1 MKKIVISGGLF
12 LAAIL
17 WVGLLSLLTGGGGEE
32 SVSVPAADGSQAT
45 IELVDKSQFYKNN
58 EGEIALQME
67 IRGPDQKPIPGL
79 SPKNLQLEEE
89 GIPVPVKSFQGPGM
103 QAINVFLVI
112 DISGS
117 MSSGIKM
124 EEARQAA
131 ISAVNE
137 LRVDRDRIGVIAFDD
152 RYNVVHPMSDLTAES
167 KSRCLQSLQMLRPNG
182 GTVIGPP
189 TLAAIDLFKQ
199 SGVEGAKLLMVM
211 TDGQD
216 PQLVRMIDPI
226 AEASDAQGVPV
237 YTIAFGE
244 RFPEVEQ
251 MLRSLASQCS
261 GEYYFAPTGEKLA
274 EIYRSRVQDAS
285 EQFLITY
292 NSPWPDADGLN
303 RRVRVG
309 IETPS
314 GTLEAGGQYQI
325 GPIISGGSRKAPRVA
340 SVAGGENEPVEGGGA
355 MVLQIIMFLV
365 LLAALSGGLAASE
378 FSPQLRS
385 VLGTAATPSQST
397 APTSQPLVSPTPP
410 PPPPKLPGQRSQPV
424 KPGAASPTG
433 PPPPPAQS
441 RPPVGSTPPPPKPST
456 PTQSTP
462 ASSKPTPSKPATKSP
477 VPETTT
483 ANTPPPPRPRG
494 PAKTPPRPS
503 APGTQKISPIP
514 PPPPPPGKKPKGE

>member
-17 WVGLLSLLTGGGGEE
+17 WVGLLSLMTGGGGEE
-32 SVSVPAADGSQAT
+32 TVSVPAADGSQAT
-45 IELVDKSQFYKNN
+45 IELIDKSQFYKNN

-67 IRGPDQKPIPGL
+67 IRGPDKTPIHGL

-103 QAINVFLVI
+103 QAINVILVI

-117 MSSGIKM
+117 MGTGLKM

-131 ISAVNE
+131 ISAVDE

-152 RYNVVHPMSDLTAES
+152 RYDVVHPMGDLTAES
-167 KSRCLQSLQMLRPNG
+167 KSRCIQSLQLLQPRG

-189 TLAAIDLFKQ
+189 ALAAIELFKQ

-216 PQLVRMIDPI
+216 QQLPRMIDPI

-244 RFPEVEQ
+244 RYPDVEQ
-251 MLRSLASQCS
+251 TLRSLASQCS
-261 GEYYFAPTGEKLA
+261 GEYYFAPTGDKLA
-274 EIYRSRVQDAS
+274 EIYRSRVKDAS
-285 EQFLITY
+285 EQFLVTY
-292 NSPWPDADGLN
+292 DSPWPDADGLN
-303 RRVRVG
+303 RKVRVEV
-309 IETPS
+309 ETPS

-340 SVAGGENEPVEGGGA
+340 TVAGDEDAPAEGGGA
-355 MVLQIIMFLV
+355 MVLQVIMFLI
-365 LLAALSGGLAASE
+365 LLAILSGGLAASE

-385 VLGTAATPSQST
+385 VLGTVATSTQSP
-397 APTSQPLVSPTPP
+397 APNSPPLVSPAPP
-410 PPPPKLPGQRSQPV
+410 PAPPKLPGRRPQPASTS
-424 KPGAASPTG
+424 GLSPTG
-433 PPPPPAQS
+433 APPPPAPG
-441 RPPVGSTPPPPKPST
+441 RPPIGSTPPPPKPST
-456 PTQSTP
+456 PSQ
-462 ASSKPTPSKPATKSP
+462 SKPATKPP
-477 VPETTT
+477 VPETPTPK
-483 ANTPPPPRPRG
+483 TPPPPRPRG
-494 PAKTPPRPS
+494 AVKAPPPPS

-514 PPPPPPGKKPKGE
+514 PPPPPPGKKSQGE